1 MKRLLKSKH
10 GMTLMEI
17 LVALSLLLII
27 IVGTTPVMLQAYNSL
42 YIAGEKT
49 QETYEAKSEIEEM
62 LATRNTRNVY
72 PGFVVNFKNLG
83 EVASL
88 NGRRAVSSLYGSLE
102 TLFTNARVRVAIIS
116 SKTVNDDY
124 SMNGKIW
131 TQGTDNTAG
140 AGWHEVVIQTTN
152 LDFGTTNKYEA
163 QGHLSINNTDNIAD
177 GGKIVD
183 GYEKYIDITFII
195 PDKSTDVLERV
206 YTYKNNE
213 DGTRL
218 ANVDYNN
225 IVVDPITGRI
235 TVKINGFDFTQSPIK
250 LYVAYLDEDKKRQ
263 TTETYLEVDT
273 PTIIAA
279 GETGTYDYYT
289 SPGFVQKTK
298 STVDASGNVVD
309 KNVIE
314 SFGFYGREMTLK
326 TFEHDTLTI
335 SFGPPDG
342 EDTRSAYPEIDSG
355 VYAIPA
361 GTVIKSVT
369 FIDNDETTGINP
381 YYVFTGT
388 NGVIYRTYSLSGANT
403 DITKKLKG
411 IKKNT
416 SGSDTSA
423 KIEIDKTLTLNGKTY
438 YPAMWGGDV
447 SHQFGYSTYF
457 KSMGY
462 QSDGDYCW
470 YTSTFSEQ
478 YGKNGNSFENP
489 EANSY
494 STKAKHSYYYNGHST
509 AYAYNTQNS
518 RKISYILT
526 EVGYSMKRGGLMDK
540 LVDYGEFY
548 NKIWEDY
555 SNSKY
560 NSTGGGTVRNDPN
573 SWYWRESNSD
583 GLYQQSPIYF
593 IGGSNADAQRE
604 AGFAQLRIK
613 YLTTNSPYTFASE
626 KRVESSKDDSNQL
639 NRNLWL
645 SDTEYTS
652 YTSQVT
658 VTDAVYIPKT
668 KVNGKDVGGEVFYVG
683 TVSANAMINQNDGM
697 YPNANQTKE
706 EDKDWHNWTYA
717 GYRTAYAVFGDGVN
731 GTTVYKASYHE
742 PEKDNAHHYDTVDA
756 YYGFF
761 QASSSPI
768 KFEGKTAATYNASI
782 YNVATSD
789 KVNSATG
796 NRFFVYRTSP
806 GGLHDS
812 MQDALTSMKLTDVY
826 FTMGYASDRNIAY
839 SQIVFG
845 RVNGTI
851 TEAYKG
857 CEPYYFKS
865 HWGDTAGTHVPTLF
879 MTPENGNYA
888 KFVSTADNQK
898 YFNSADND
906 YYNVWFPGEMYN
918 LTHVATK
925 EGVTVSVGYAVAGS
939 TYQFLNPKQ
948 DSNSST
954 ALGGIYNDG
963 VLATMVGGED
973 SSLTNLLYYKDNV
986 SFDNNSLTDGTAGY
1000 NYKNFNGD
1008 NYSGGDAN
1016 RNGSYG
1022 LFDTKGYGSHTRDS
1036 VQFTAVDIGIQYTK
1050 VNDTSEKADYYAY
1063 YADNKGRVFRSKVA
1077 TRTSTA
1083 TVAGTPVKVDYISDK
1098 LYTSA
1103 TLPSSDIV
1111 NGKTVGYM
1119 EQLTLPGSKQFVD
1132 LFDSITSLV
1141 VEGNMI
1147 FISGKPNQA
1156 NAAEIN
1162 AKGVPTVV
1170 GLIDETTG
1178 NIEWIINYSSST
1190 VAADCWVED
1199 LLVLDGYLY
1208 IAGRYVGTATSDR
1221 GFVAGVSVADLRSI
1235 LMSGTTSIEHTVSL
1249 KCVNLPDAIYAID
1262 GHK

>member
-1 MKRLLKSKH
+1 MKRLLKQKR

-17 LVALSLLLII
+17 LVALSLLMII

-163 QGHLSINNTDNIAD
+163 QGHLSINTTDNIAD

-183 GYEKYIDITFII
+183 GYEKKIDITFII
-195 PDKSTDVLERV
+195 PNKSEDVLERI
-206 YTYKNNE
+206 YTYLGQDAK
-213 DGTRL
+213 L
-218 ANVDYNN
+218 ANVDYSD
-225 IVVDPITGRI
+225 IKVDPITGRI

-298 STVDASGNVVD
+298 STVDASGNVID
-309 KNVIE
+309 KNVTE
-314 SFGFYGREMTLK
+314 SFGFYGRTMTLK
-326 TFEHDTLTI
+326 TFTHDTLGIGFYGMAT
-335 SFGPPDG
+335 PK
-342 EDTRSAYPEIDSG
+342 IDSG
-355 VYAIPA
+355 VYAIPD
-361 GTVIKSVT
+361 GTVFKSVT
-369 FIDNDETTGINP
+369 FIDNDETTAIKP

-388 NGVIYRTYSLSGANT
+388 NGTIYRTYSLTGSNT
-403 DITKKLKG
+403 EVTDKLKG
-411 IKKNT
+411 IKLDYN
-416 SGSDTSA
+416 GSPTSA
-423 KIEIDKTLTLNGKTY
+423 KIEYDNTIIIDGKSY

-447 SHQFGYSTYF
+447 SHQFGYSTYY

-462 QSDGDYCW
+462 NSDGDYCW
-470 YTSTFSEQ
+470 YTSVKDDVN
-478 YGKNGNSFENP
+478 GKNGNSFENP

-494 STKAKHSYYYNGHST
+494 STRAKHAYYYNGYAT
-509 AYAYNTQNS
+509 AYNYVTQNS

-540 LVDYGEFY
+540 LADYGEFY

-593 IGGSNADAQRE
+593 VGGSNANAQRE
-604 AGFAQLRIK
+604 TGFAQLRIK
-613 YLTTNSPYTFASE
+613 YLTTNSPYSFASE
-626 KRVESSKDDSNQL
+626 KREESSDDDTNQL
-639 NRNLWL
+639 SSNMWL
-645 SDTEYTS
+645 NDDMYTS
-652 YTSQVT
+652 KVT

-668 KVNGKDVGGEVFYVG
+668 TVNGKTVGGEVFYVG
-683 TVSANAMINQNDGM
+683 TVSANALINQNDGM
-697 YPNANQTKE
+697 YPKANQTKE
-706 EDKDWHNWTYA
+706 EDKDWDNWTYA

-731 GTTVYKASYHE
+731 GTTVWKASYQE
-742 PEKDNAHHYDTVDA
+742 PENGNAHHFTFVDSYVGLFQDTT
-756 YYGFF
+756 
-761 QASSSPI
+761 SPI
-768 KFEGKTAATYNASI
+768 NFKQVNGDANVYNEAI
-782 YNVATSD
+782 YDWKVETKD
-789 KVNSATG
+789 KVNSAAG
-796 NRFFVYRTSP
+796 NKFFVYRTSP
-806 GGLHDS
+806 GGIEGS
-812 MQDALTSMKLTDVY
+812 MQNAMTSMKLTDVN
-826 FTMGYASDRNIAY
+826 FTMGYASDRSIAY
-839 SQIVFG
+839 SQIVYG

-865 HWGDTAGTHVPTLF
+865 HWGDLNGTHVPTLF

-888 KFVSTADNQK
+888 NYVSSADNQK

-963 VLATMVGGED
+963 VLSAMVGGSD
-973 SSLTNLLYYKDNV
+973 SALTNLLYYKDNV
-986 SFDNNSLTDGTAGY
+986 SFDNDSLTDGTAGY

-1008 NYSGGDAN
+1008 KYSGGDAN

-1050 VNDTSEKADYYAY
+1050 VSDTSEKADYYAY

-1077 TRTSTA
+1077 TRTSSA

-1119 EQLTLPGSKQFVD
+1119 EQLTLPGTKQFVD

-1170 GLIDETTG
+1170 GLIDENTG

-1235 LMSGTTSIEHTVSL
+1235 LMSRTTSIEHTVPL

>member
-1 MKRLLKSKH
+1 MKRLLKSNR

-17 LVALSLLLII
+17 LVALSLLMII
-27 IVGTTPVMLQAYNSL
+27 IVGTTPVMLQAYDGL
-42 YIAGEKT
+42 YTAGEYT
-49 QETYEAKSEIEEM
+49 QDTYEAKSEIEEK
-62 LATRNTRNVY
+62 LATRNTRDVY
-72 PGFVVNFKNLG
+72 PGFVVNFNNLG
-83 EVASL
+83 EVATLS
-88 NGRRAVSSLYGSLE
+88 GRRAVSSLYGSLE

-116 SKTVNDDY
+116 AKKVNDDY
-124 SMNGKIW
+124 SPNGKVSVNGGGNSPA
-131 TQGTDNTAG
+131 Q
-140 AGWHEVVIQTTN
+140 GWHEVVLQTTN
-152 LDFGTTNKYEA
+152 LDFATTDKAVAQSKISLNNEA
-163 QGHLSINNTDNIAD
+163 EV
-177 GGKIVD
+177 VD
-183 GYEKYIDITFII
+183 GDESRTKIIDITFIL
-195 PDKSTDVLERV
+195 PDKTANDAAV
-206 YTYKNNE
+206 YTYKT
-213 DGTRL
+213 GYL
-218 ANVDYNN
+218 ANVDYSD
-225 IVVDPITGRI
+225 IKVDPVTGRI

-250 LYVAYLDEDKKRQ
+250 ILASYLDENNKKQ

-279 GETGTYDYYT
+279 GAVGTYDYYT
-289 SPGFVQKTK
+289 SPGVIQKSKTITD
-298 STVDASGNVVD
+298 SMG
-309 KNVIE
+309 NVIE
-314 SFGFYGREMTLK
+314 KNTEEIFGFYGREMALK

-342 EDTRSAYPEIDSG
+342 QDTRSAYPEIDSG

-403 DITKKLKG
+403 DITNKLKG

-423 KIEIDKTLTLNGKTY
+423 KIELDKTLTLNGKTY

-462 QSDGDYCW
+462 HSDGDYCW

-509 AYAYNTQNS
+509 AYDYVTQNS

-526 EVGYSMKRGGLMDK
+526 EVGYSMKRGGLMNA
-540 LVDYGEFY
+540 LADYGQFY
-548 NKIWEDY
+548 NKIWENY
-555 SNSKY
+555 SDSKY

-573 SWYWRESNSD
+573 SWYWRESNDS

-593 IGGSNADAQRE
+593 VGGSNADAQRE

-697 YPNANQTKE
+697 YSDANRTKE
-706 EDKDWHNWTYA
+706 EDKDWHSWTYA

-742 PEKDNAHHYDTVDA
+742 PEKKNAHHYDTVDA

-845 RVNGTI
+845 KVNGALK
-851 TEAYKG
+851 EAYKG

-865 HWGDTAGTHVPTLF
+865 HWGDLNETHVPTLF

-888 KFVSTADNQK
+888 NYVSTADNQK
-898 YFNSADND
+898 YFNSPDND

-939 TYQFLNPKQ
+939 TYQFLNPNQ

-963 VLATMVGGED
+963 VLATMVGGQD
-973 SSLTNLLYYKDNV
+973 TALTNLLYYKDNV
-986 SFDNNSLTDGTAGY
+986 SFDNDSLSDGTAGY

-1008 NYSGGDAN
+1008 DYSGGDAN

-1022 LFDTKGYGSHTRDS
+1022 LFDTKGYGTHVRDS

-1050 VNDTSEKADYYAY
+1050 LSDTSEKATYYAY

-1077 TRTSTA
+1077 TRTSTS
-1083 TVAGTPVKVDYISDK
+1083 TTAGVPTKVQYISDVI
-1098 LYTSA
+1098 YT
-1103 TLPSSDIV
+1103 PSTVPVSD
-1111 NGKTVGYM
+1111 TVGYM
-1119 EQLTLPGSKQFVD
+1119 EQLTLPGTKQFAD
-1132 LFDSITSLV
+1132 LFDAITSIAI
-1141 VEGNMI
+1141 EGNMI

-1156 NAAEIN
+1156 NKETIN
-1162 AKGVPTVV
+1162 ENGVPVVV
-1170 GLIDETTG
+1170 GMVDENTG
-1178 NIEWIINYSSST
+1178 NIEWLITYSEAEIAS
-1190 VAADCWVED
+1190 DCWVED
-1199 LLVLDGYLY
+1199 LLVLDGYVY
-1208 IAGRYVGTATSDR
+1208 IAGRFVGPDTITADDGFVAAVNIENIRSRLMARTATS
-1221 GFVAGVSVADLRSI
+1221 SVEYKVPLI
-1235 LMSGTTSIEHTVSL
+1235 
-1249 KCVNLPDAIYAID
+1249 CVNLPDAIYAID